1 MAIFCSF
8 KLQFIRLGG
17 AFRSRLDKLKRLDQ
31 TPAIDF
37 YPFFCSLKLQFR
49 PVKTAKTQIPG
60 LLGKCGDREVFLGFA
75 PASLLANLSFAD
87 VFDEARGEG
96 YQRRF
101 NRQHSLEFKRYI
113 NQALATTIPLTFNLR
128 PEFSSEWRLVR
139 GRSPALEFRQSNKA
153 VMAQVDCQH
162 RLGYM
167 KSSPIE
173 FAFMT
178 FIGLTVAEEMEIFRD
193 INGKAKGLSSSLL
206 DYTEAKLLGDRL
218 SVNSPELYQAMQLS
232 DNPNSPWHQRLDRGG
247 VPTVGMKRIASLRTM
262 QNAVKRFLRI
272 VNLPAGASP
281 QWLTETLINFWRAV
295 SLVMPEVWSN
305 PHRYM
310 VTKGIGVYSLSSI
323 AADLVTE
330 ATNEKEACTLDYF
343 ISKLSDFVDRVDW
356 SNQGPMKGYGGV
368 SGADAALELLRHTR
382 KQGITKIKNGK
393 QKYSVN

>member
-1 MAIFCSF
+1 
-8 KLQFIRLGG
+8 
-17 AFRSRLDKLKRLDQ
+17 
-31 TPAIDF
+31 
-37 YPFFCSLKLQFR
+37 
-49 PVKTAKTQIPG
+49 
-60 LLGKCGDREVFLGFA
+60 
-75 PASLLANLSFAD
+75 
-87 VFDEARGEG
+87 
-96 YQRRF
+96 
-101 NRQHSLEFKRYI
+101 
-113 NQALATTIPLTFNLR
+113 
-128 PEFSSEWRLVR
+128 
-139 GRSPALEFRQSNKA
+139 
-153 VMAQVDCQH
+153 
-162 RLGYM
+162 M